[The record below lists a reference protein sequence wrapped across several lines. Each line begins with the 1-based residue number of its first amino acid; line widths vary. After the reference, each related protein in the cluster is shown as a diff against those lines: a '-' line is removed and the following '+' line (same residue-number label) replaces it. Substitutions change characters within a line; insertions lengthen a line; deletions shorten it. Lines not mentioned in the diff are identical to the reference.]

1 MNQKFQLP
9 QRVATFAFWA
19 GLVIAVSIGAGLR
32 LPDLD
37 LRPMHVDEA
46 IQAARFGQLLEEGT
60 FDYLPDDGH
69 GPGHL
74 YFAIPVS
81 RLAGTTSYETS
92 SEWSLRLT
100 PALFGIGLVALT
112 AVAFRRWLGS
122 SASIASALLVAASPM
137 MGFYS
142 RYFIMELPMVFF
154 LLAFLACSWRYLL
167 TQRLPW
173 LLGAGLCGAIM
184 HATKETFGISIVAL
198 VIAIPLVACL
208 QSIRSGEGR
217 DWFRRRVDDPAKLA
231 IHLAIALPL
240 SLLASAALYSVWF
253 SNPEAIAD
261 SYKTYSNYF
270 NRATGPTGH
279 EKPWHYYLQLLF
291 YKEMADG
298 FNWSE
303 ALTLV
308 LAAIGILSAFTWRS
322 LPRETQ
328 ILAQTLALY
337 TIFSFAIYSLIPY
350 KTPWSIMAA
359 LHGATLLAGFGF
371 AALLRLVRALPL
383 QAALWLALLLGIR
396 QLATQS
402 ATASFPYL
410 GKVPIYAMEN
420 RNPYVYGHTTTG
432 FVNNIVEPMQRLLA
446 ASPDGKNTVIRIIHN
461 ESAWPIPW
469 YFRDYPI
476 NPTAGIQ
483 AEENAPL
490 VLTDDAHFDTVQEK
504 LGDAY
509 TFTSANLREEV
520 WIYLFYK
527 QSLFDL
533 AHPDL

>member
-1 MNQKFQLP
+1 LNPKPHLHST
-9 QRVATFAFWA
+9 RVGFWVGLAVAMILGAT
-19 GLVIAVSIGAGLR
+19 LR

-46 IQAARFGQLLEEGT
+46 IQAARFGQLLEEGS
-60 FDYLPDDGH
+60 FDYLPEDGH
-69 GPGHL
+69 GPGLL

-92 SEWSLRLT
+92 SEKALRLT
-100 PALFGIGLVALT
+100 PALFGLALIALT
-112 AVAFRRWLGS
+112 AFAFRPWLGT
-122 SASIASALLVAASPM
+122 AAAIAGALLVAASPM
-137 MGFYS
+137 MSYYS

-167 TQRLPW
+167 SMRLPW

-198 VIAIPLVACL
+198 LIALLGVAAIQFYSSDEGRRWL
-208 QSIRSGEGR
+208 QSR
-217 DWFRRRVDDPAKLA
+217 FVDPRKLA

-253 SNPEAIAD
+253 NNPEAIAD
-261 SYKTYSNYF
+261 SYKTYTNYF
-270 NRATGPTGH
+270 GRATGPTGH
-279 EKPWHYYLQLLF
+279 EKPWSYYLELLF
-291 YKEMADG
+291 FKRMADG
-298 FNWSE
+298 FTWSE
-303 ALTLV
+303 ALTLT
-308 LAAIGILSAFTWRS
+308 LAAVGIVAAFTWRK
-322 LPRETQ
+322 LPRETRV
-328 ILAQTLALY
+328 LAQVLALY
-337 TIFSFAIYSLIPY
+337 TILSFAIYSLIPY

-359 LHGATLLAGFGF
+359 LHGAAILAGFGF
-371 AALLRLVRALPL
+371 AALLRIARLLPIRVC
-383 QAALWLALLLGIR
+383 LWLALLFGIK

-402 ATASFPYL
+402 TTASFPYR
-410 GKVPIYAMEN
+410 GKVPVYAMEN

-432 FVNNIVEPMQRLLA
+432 FIHNIVAPLQKLLD
-446 ASPDGKNTVIRIIHN
+446 ASPDQKNTVIRIIHD

-469 YFRDYPI
+469 YFRQYPI
-476 NPTAGIQ
+476 NPTPGIQ
-483 AEENAPL
+483 ATEDAPL
-490 VLTDDAHFDTVQEK
+490 VLTDDAHFDAVQEK

-509 TFTSANLREEV
+509 TFTSANLREGV
-520 WIYLFYK
+520 WIYLFYR